1 MQLSRAEVFFGI
13 WHVPVVKRTLAII
26 ALLCFVVL
34 TIVVAFQPLC
44 GPVNYSH
51 LMFVGWV
58 VAMIVQEREH
68 TCISAISRVYLGHN
82 ISCVYLGR
90 ISA

>member
-1 MQLSRAEVFFGI
+1 MQLTRSEVFFGI

-34 TIVVAFQPLC
+34 TIIVAFQPLC
-44 GPVNYSH
+44 GPINYSH

-58 VAMIVQEREH
+58 VAMIVQARKR
-68 TCISAISRVYLGHN
+68 TCISAVSRPYL
-82 ISCVYLGR
+82 R
-90 ISA
+90 

>member
-58 VAMIVQEREH
+58 VAMIVQEREQP
-68 TCISAISRVYLGHN
+68 CISAISRVYLG
-82 ISCVYLGR
+82 R